1 MVKRIFMTLVAV
13 VAIIGGMSAQGPQR
27 VPAAP
32 YPIVKEQPN
41 GETVTILLRGDER
54 MHWMMTEDGWQLM
67 ENDKGWLKYA
77 KKNRKGEVVCSRR
90 KAHDASKRKKCEIK
104 WINKYGIKKNK

>member
-1 MVKRIFMTLVAV
+1 MKKILVLLAFCAV
-13 VAIIGGMSAQGPQR
+13 CAGVHA
-27 VPAAP
+27 VPARP
-32 YPIVKEQPN
+32 GIIERVQPN
-41 GETVTILLRGDER
+41 GDTIHVYLRGDEWG
-54 MHWMMTEDGWQLM
+54 HFTMTEDGWQLM

-90 KAHDASKRKKCEIK
+90 KAHDAGKRKKCEIK